1 MEIDNKNIL
10 MGFLLVFMTLVIGFA
25 FLTPIA
31 NVANIMSEKQVVTN
45 ENQSLT
51 SCYAASSTGTQVN
64 ESSASCNITVANAP
78 TGWRLTNSQ
87 CALGSVVITNST
99 GTKTFVAGTDY
110 TLFAQ
115 QGIVKML
122 NTTST
127 TGISDNLTTLDYNFC
142 NQGYATD
149 SASRS
154 MSKLWVLLMII
165 VLLVVVIAFAIK
177 QFNLAK

>member
-1 MEIDNKNIL
+1 
-10 MGFLLVFMTLVIGFA
+10 MGLLLVFMILVIGFA

-31 NVANIMSEKQVVTN
+31 NVSNLMSEKQVVTN
-45 ENQSLT
+45 ENQSLS
-51 SCYAASSTGTQVN
+51 SCYGASATGTQVN
-64 ESSASCNITVANAP
+64 ESSALCNITVTNAP

-99 GTKTFVAGTDY
+99 ETKTFVAGTDY

-127 TGISDNLTTLDYNFC
+127 TGISDNLTTLDYNYC

-154 MSKLWVLLMII
+154 LTKLWATLMII
-165 VLLVVVIAFAIK
+165 VLLVVVIAFVIE
-177 QFNLAK
+177 QFKLLE